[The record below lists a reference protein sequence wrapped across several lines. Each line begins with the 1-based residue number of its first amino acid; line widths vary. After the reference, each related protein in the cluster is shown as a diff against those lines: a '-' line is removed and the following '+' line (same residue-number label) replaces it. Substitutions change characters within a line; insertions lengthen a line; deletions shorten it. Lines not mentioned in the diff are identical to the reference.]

1 MLDIDAV
8 DSESREI
15 DIEIQR
21 ADKGAGFRRA
31 RYHSSI
37 LDAHLLRPRQDF
49 DELPETYVIFIT
61 ENDVLR
67 GNQPLYIIERQI
79 VNMGIPFDDGEHIIY
94 VNGANRNSTTELG
107 KLMHDFFCIDPDD
120 MHFKELADKAR
131 FFKQDEKGV
140 AAMCK
145 VLEDMRNETA
155 WQTKADIVL
164 RFLDMGLSL
173 EQVAQGTDL
182 TIEQVKEIAGQKTA

>member
-1 MLDIDAV
+1 M
-8 DSESREI
+8 
-15 DIEIQR
+15 
-21 ADKGAGFRRA
+21 
-31 RYHSSI
+31 
-37 LDAHLLRPRQDF
+37 
-49 DELPETYVIFIT
+49 IFIT

-79 VNMGIPFDDGEHIIY
+79 VNTGKPFDDGEHIIY
-94 VNGANRNSTTELG
+94 VNGADQNSTTELG

-145 VLEDMRNETA
+145 VLEDMRNETT

-164 RFLDMGLSL
+164 RLLEMDMSL
-173 EQVAQGTDL
+173 EQVN
-182 TIEQVKEIAGQKTA
+182 EIAGQKSA

>member
-1 MLDIDAV
+1 M
-8 DSESREI
+8 
-15 DIEIQR
+15 
-21 ADKGAGFRRA
+21 
-31 RYHSSI
+31 
-37 LDAHLLRPRQDF
+37 
-49 DELPETYVIFIT
+49 IFIT